1 MLPGQNDHFL
11 LVLFD
16 CLVGEDEVGDLVVA
30 DRVGDALEFPA
41 EAVPC
46 CYFL

>member
-30 DRVGDALEFPA
+30 DGVGDALEFPA
-41 EAVPC
+41 EAVPGG
-46 CYFL
+46 YFL